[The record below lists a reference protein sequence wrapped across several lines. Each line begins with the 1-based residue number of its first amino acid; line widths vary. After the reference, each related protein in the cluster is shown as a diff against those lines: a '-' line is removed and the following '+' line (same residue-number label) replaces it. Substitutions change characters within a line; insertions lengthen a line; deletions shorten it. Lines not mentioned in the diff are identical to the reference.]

1 MSDSGDAA
9 LTCFVYACMYVHL
22 LFVVVRLICCSS
34 LSDSNLTCR
43 YVEEDA
49 WNAQHI
55 EMLVRAGVLVRSKV
69 AGKRRVKMLDFLD

>member
-1 MSDSGDAA
+1 MYA
-9 LTCFVYACMYVHL
+9 LLPRFSWYSCTYTL
-22 LFVVVRLICCSS
+22 LQ
-34 LSDSNLTCR
+34 THR
-43 YVEEDA
+43 YVDEDA

>member
-1 MSDSGDAA
+1 MH
-9 LTCFVYACMYVHL
+9 VCM
-22 LFVVVRLICCSS
+22 FICCSS
-34 LSDSNLTCR
+34 LSDSSVVRPCPTRTCR